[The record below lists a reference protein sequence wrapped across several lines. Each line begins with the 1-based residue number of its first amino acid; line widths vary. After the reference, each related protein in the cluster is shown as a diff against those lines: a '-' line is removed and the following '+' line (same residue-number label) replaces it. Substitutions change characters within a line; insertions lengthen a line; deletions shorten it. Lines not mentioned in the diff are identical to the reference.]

1 MLTRIDPLRLELKTL
16 ERRAEDTRL
25 KGDEMMKIVAELEAS
40 IARYKEEYAVLI
52 SEVNT
57 IKENLT
63 TVEAKVCVDGA

>member
-63 TVEAKVCVDGA
+63 TVEAKVCVGGA